1 MAPGQLSQ
9 EQLARGE
16 VGESARALGV
26 DQLGAEQP
34 ALDDEL
40 WVHAAEVAENLRDS
54 SDVVADKGD
63 SRRPFKVGIE
73 DSPVG
78 ACCGTFHQ
86 GVLEHLVIGAG
97 GAQLAAQGGEVADF
111 EAAVLG
117 EDGRVGVREM
127 LAYLFDD
134 CDLLRSRTCHERSFD
149 HIFRPGACDYGSA
162 GTAARTT

>member
-1 MAPGQLSQ
+1 M
-9 EQLARGE
+9 
-16 VGESARALGV
+16 
-26 DQLGAEQP
+26 
-34 ALDDEL
+34 
-40 WVHAAEVAENLRDS
+40 HAAEVAQNLRDS
-54 SDVVADKGD
+54 SDVIADKGD

-73 DSPVG
+73 DSPVR

-117 EDGRVGVREM
+117 ENGRVGVREM

-134 CDLLRSRTCHERSFD
+134 CDLLGLGPAMSAPLITSSGPGPVLRLRRDHGAHDVRS
-149 HIFRPGACDYGSA
+149 A
-162 GTAARTT
+162 